1 MTSLHAAKKKGKKSL
16 TTKYSTRNQIDEAG
30 KESFPSS
37 DPPSWTL
44 GANRPFKPEK
54 DRSHDIGL
62 ILMEEHKAIRNALQ
76 ALTKM
81 IAALKA
87 GQTIDKNKLKEI
99 NDFFIQYV
107 DLVHDQKEE
116 LVFDAMHYGEE
127 RPSDYILHDLHV
139 EHEHGEEIHAE
150 LAKWLADEN
159 ANAQKLIAI
168 LKEMVNLHS
177 NHIAKEEEYVF
188 PLIHKIIREE
198 EREKFL
204 KAFEV
209 LQKKLGKNGFAKLQA
224 FSEQI
229 K

>member
-1 MTSLHAAKKKGKKSL
+1 MTSLHATKKKGKKSL
-16 TTKYSTRNQIDEAG
+16 ASKYSTRNQIDEAG

-44 GANRPFKPEK
+44 GANPPFKPEK
-54 DRSHDIGL
+54 DKSHDIGY
-62 ILMEEHKAIRNALQ
+62 ILMQEHRAIRNALQ

-81 IAALKA
+81 VTALKA
-87 GQTIDKNKLKEI
+87 GQSIDINKLKEI
-99 NDFFIQYV
+99 NEFFTQYV

-116 LVFDAMHYGEE
+116 LVFDAMHHGEE

-139 EHEHGEEIHAE
+139 EHEHGEKIHAD
-150 LAKWLADEN
+150 LTKWLADKN
-159 ANAQKLIAI
+159 ANNQTLIAI
-168 LKEMVNLHS
+168 LKEMINLHS

-204 KAFEV
+204 QAFQA
-209 LQKKLGKNGFAKLQA
+209 LQKKLGKNGFEKLQA
-224 FSEQI
+224 FSEKI